1 LSRIPYGE
9 TFISNKDCILNKKS
23 NNGVTEMKSKIGIL
37 ITVSVTVALA
47 LSGLAGAVDIEGGST
62 NYARGSGQSYGGT
75 YYDSV
80 NGLYMEAVA
89 TVNGPGYTLSQFSDA
104 QQYLDEENDANLEID
119 GYVTAYASST
129 QENGVIMASAAMG
142 AHSNGW
148 AGFDARVEGE
158 NGIGGAFVEGY
169 AMMNKLN
176 EDRYSFTSGSSSAC
190 GPGSR
195 AFMATAALEGGPQI
209 IDLEQGTAFNEPF
222 LLHVN
227 VDGEAIHVDWTNIE
241 SLPSI

>member
-1 LSRIPYGE
+1 
-9 TFISNKDCILNKKS
+9 
-23 NNGVTEMKSKIGIL
+23 MKSKIGIL

-104 QQYLDEENDANLEID
+104 QQYLDEENDANLGIS

-142 AHSNGW
+142 ANSMGW
-148 AGFDARVEGE
+148 AGFHAWVEGE
-158 NGIGGAFVEGY
+158 NGIGGAFVEGC
-169 AMMNKLN
+169 AMMEKLN
-176 EDRYSFTSGSSSAC
+176 EDRYAFTSGHSSAYD
-190 GPGSR
+190 PGSC
-195 AFMATAALEGGPQI
+195 AVMTTAALEDGPQI
-209 IDLEQGTAFNEPF
+209 IIQEYGTAFNEPV

-227 VDGEAIHVDWTNIE
+227 VDGEAIHRDWTNIE
-241 SLPSI
+241 WVPCI